1 MFCLDPVICV
11 HLRNLRFRVIL
22 SGVRHMDADV
32 NRRDHQTH
40 AILGALIEVHRQPGS
55 GFVEAVYQEA
65 AALEFGD
72 QHIPSER
79 EVPLVVRCEG
89 TPLECYFRADVICYG
104 EVLVELKA
112 VERLT
117 NVHQAQVINY
127 LKATGLKRALL
138 VNFGAARLEYRR
150 IVLGYEG

>member
-1 MFCLDPVICV
+1 MELVTWMLMSTGETSRRMPSWVRSWKFIASLAPAL
-11 HLRNLRFRVIL
+11 LRQSTRKRAHWNFETKR
-22 SGVRHMDADV
+22 
-32 NRRDHQTH
+32 
-40 AILGALIEVHRQPGS
+40 
-55 GFVEAVYQEA
+55 
-65 AALEFGD
+65 
-72 QHIPSER
+72 IPSER
-79 EVPLVVRCEG
+79 EVPLVVRYKG
-89 TPLECYFRADVICYG
+89 TPLECYFRADFICYD

>member
-1 MFCLDPVICV
+1 ME
-11 HLRNLRFRVIL
+11 
-22 SGVRHMDADV
+22 ADV
-32 NRRDHQTH
+32 DRRDKQTH
-40 AILGALIEVHRQPGS
+40 AILGALMEVHRQLGS
-55 GFVEAVYQEA
+55 GFVESVYQEA

-72 QHIPSER
+72 QRIPSER
-79 EVPLVVRCEG
+79 EVSLVVRYKG
-89 TPLECYFRADVICYG
+89 TPLECHFRADFICYA